1 MTFAIFGLVTIL
13 LSPYGGRVVD
23 RRGPFPFIVFGIL
36 VMVAMMA
43 SYPFVNEPSLYVA
56 MVALEAVGFSFL
68 GPATYLVIARGTPEG
83 RSSTA
88 QGVVGAA
95 GTVGTIVASLVAG
108 FLAATD
114 LSAPFFLGAA
124 VATALLVVTVI
135 VGGPALRTSAPESE
149 AVAEPAA
156 VN

>member
-1 MTFAIFGLVTIL
+1 MTIL

-23 RRGPFPFIVFGIL
+23 RRGPFPFLVFGIV

-43 SYPFVNEPSLYVA
+43 GYPFVFEPRLYVV
-56 MVALEAVGFSFL
+56 MVAIEAVGFSFL

-88 QGVVGAA
+88 QGIVGAA
-95 GTVGTIVASLVAG
+95 GTVGTIVASLVVG
-108 FLAATD
+108 VLAARD

-124 VATALLVVTVI
+124 VASVLLVVTII
-135 VGGPALRTSAPESE
+135 VAGRALMTAVPERGP
-149 AVAEPAA
+149 VGEPAA